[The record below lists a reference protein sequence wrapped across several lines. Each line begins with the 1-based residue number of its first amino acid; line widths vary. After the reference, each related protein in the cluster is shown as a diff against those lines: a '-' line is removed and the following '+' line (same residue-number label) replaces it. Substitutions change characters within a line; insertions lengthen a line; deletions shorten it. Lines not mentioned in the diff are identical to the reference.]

1 MYHIPISYSLFEH
14 MRCPKC
20 GYEMISKKVDTSMG
34 GNKSYDREQ
43 FVCNGDD
50 IWVTVEI
57 PQEEESET
65 EEEK

>member
-1 MYHIPISYSLFEH
+1 

-34 GNKSYDREQ
+34 GSKSYDREQ

-57 PQEEESET
+57 PQEEEADT